1 MHRAASRTCE
11 VDSARRKGIA
21 MRGIPGG
28 LADGVGSPGRID
40 PRRSGRCAH
49 TYNASPMRNP
59 TFHRRMTLLA
69 LAAMLL
75 LLSLPTAG
83 RLLAGGAESQGAW
96 AQMCTMAGLKLV
108 KLTPGGETNPIHA
121 PAPKPAMPGED
132 CAYCPVL
139 AGLAMLLVWALLAP
153 LQSPQRAVPRT
164 RATPRRDFLHP
175 SGLGSRGPPI
185 AL

>member
-1 MHRAASRTCE
+1 
-11 VDSARRKGIA
+11 
-21 MRGIPGG
+21 
-28 LADGVGSPGRID
+28 
-40 PRRSGRCAH
+40 
-49 TYNASPMRNP
+49 
-59 TFHRRMTLLA
+59 MTLLA

-83 RLLAGGAESQGAW
+83 RILSASSDDAQGAW

-108 KLTPGGETNPIHA
+108 KLAPGGEANPLGDA
-121 PAPKPAMPGED
+121 PGRPAPNHLVPGED

-139 AGLAMLLVWALLAP
+139 AGLAMLLVWTLFAAP
-153 LQSPQRAVPRT
+153 TLPSRPSTPLRRSPL
-164 RATPRRDFLHP
+164 RDFLHP

>member
-1 MHRAASRTCE
+1 
-11 VDSARRKGIA
+11 
-21 MRGIPGG
+21 
-28 LADGVGSPGRID
+28 
-40 PRRSGRCAH
+40 
-49 TYNASPMRNP
+49 
-59 TFHRRMTLLA
+59 MTLLA

-75 LLSLPTAG
+75 LLSLPTLG
-83 RLLAGGAESQGAW
+83 RVMAASSPDSQGTW

-108 KLTPGGETNPIHA
+108 KIAPGGEWGSPASSPPDA
-121 PAPKPAMPGED
+121 PAPKHVVPGED

-153 LQSPQRAVPRT
+153 PHSPQRALHLLRRT
-164 RATPRRDFLHP
+164 ALREFLHP